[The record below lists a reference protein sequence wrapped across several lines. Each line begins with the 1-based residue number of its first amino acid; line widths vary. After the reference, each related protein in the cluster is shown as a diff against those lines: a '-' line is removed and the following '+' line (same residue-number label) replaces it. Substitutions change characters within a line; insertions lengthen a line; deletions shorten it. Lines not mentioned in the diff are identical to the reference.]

1 MLFNLCIHLKS
12 VYVTSALAVGVF
24 LYLLSLLKEHLDDR
38 KRA

>member
-12 VYVTSALAVGVF
+12 VYVTSALAVGAF
-24 LYLLSLLKEHLDDR
+24 LYLLSLVKEHLDDR